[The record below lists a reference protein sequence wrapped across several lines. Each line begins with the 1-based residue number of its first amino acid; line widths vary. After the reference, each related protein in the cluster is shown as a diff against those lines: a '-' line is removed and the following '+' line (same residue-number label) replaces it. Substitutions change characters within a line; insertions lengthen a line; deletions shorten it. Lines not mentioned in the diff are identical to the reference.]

1 MEYEIK
7 ALYEEFLEDMA
18 AGVTYKKYFETYCY
32 EDYHSHMEIEEAQ
45 RELVDLM
52 KAWLHEN
59 KPGEYVVILTL
70 DYCIFVF
77 TLEEAHLRDY
87 ITFEPSNIVK

>member
-1 MEYEIK
+1 MEDDIK

-59 KPGEYVVILTL
+59 KPGSYTDTRLL
-70 DYCIFVF
+70 YFCIY
-77 TLEEAHLRDY
+77 T
-87 ITFEPSNIVK
+87 